1 MYVKPTMD
9 VGLYGW
15 IELEDWMT
23 FYDYIMNWDF
33 IMLCIIQTILILV
46 IAIIVTINGG
56 KWDEYIWPLLLD
68 DGLWYHI

>member
-1 MYVKPTMD
+1 
-9 VGLYGW
+9 
-15 IELEDWMT
+15 MT

-56 KWDEYIWPLLLD
+56 K
-68 DGLWYHI
+68 